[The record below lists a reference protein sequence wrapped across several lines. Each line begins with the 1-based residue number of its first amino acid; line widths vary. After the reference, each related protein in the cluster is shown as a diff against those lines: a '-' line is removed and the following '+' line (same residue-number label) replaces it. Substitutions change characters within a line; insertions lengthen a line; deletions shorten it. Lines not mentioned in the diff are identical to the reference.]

1 MSLTIEQRHQ
11 IDRLTIK
18 LGFETIY
25 GRNQF
30 VERVVGHPI
39 KHLVDLTP
47 SEARVVVSA
56 CKEELAAHKQER
68 ETV

>member
-1 MSLTIEQRHQ
+1 VSLTIEQRHQ
-11 IDRLTIK
+11 IDRLTIR
-18 LGFETIY
+18 LGVQTIY

-47 SEARVVVSA
+47 SEARVVISA
-56 CKEELAAHKQER
+56 CKEELAARHLEQKSA
-68 ETV
+68 